1 MPNNVSTV
9 LYNYT
14 LNRILETLSN
24 KNKNSSGR
32 NSRLKLRSNRQQY
45 IFPTKDR
52 NVIFFLRMFDR
63 LTELVLREKY
73 NYK

>member
-9 LYNYT
+9 LYNHT

-32 NSRLKLRSNRQQY
+32 NSRWKLRSNRQQY
-45 IFPTKDR
+45 IFPTKDW
-52 NVIFFLRMFDR
+52 NVTFFLRIFDR
-63 LTELVLREKY
+63 LTELVLRKKY